1 MLGMS
6 ETISAWTWPSLETTQ
21 AASLTLRDRIKRL
34 DGDISNIEDNAKIY
48 ASSAE
53 ALAKYKRDA
62 KIAEATYT
70 VLIEQ
75 VKSQTLAAGF
85 KPDTFKVFEYA
96 TAPLNPSYPKQ
107 SLILVIG
114 AACGLV
120 IGCLMSFLNSLRR
133 GVYYTKSSIIAEAQ
147 TTLVLKTSPFRRISS
162 WSISKIYNQLSER
175 RIIELDET
183 EIALA
188 NKKLIYVLNS
198 GGRATASGIARIIA
212 AKSSYSGR
220 KILLCDVSGLSKSDT
235 GKQIKKN
242 ISGISIAEEEDNLD
256 VLLGYDGSNASSF
269 FTSSN
274 FKNNIENFL
283 SLYDQIY
290 ICTGNEESIAG
301 LIALK
306 PFSPTIVLLSRL
318 RRTLKTNIRK
328 IVAVQPIG
336 ILFND

>member
-1 MLGMS
+1 
-6 ETISAWTWPSLETTQ
+6 
-21 AASLTLRDRIKRL
+21 
-34 DGDISNIEDNAKIY
+34 
-48 ASSAE
+48 
-53 ALAKYKRDA
+53 
-62 KIAEATYT
+62 
-70 VLIEQ
+70 
-75 VKSQTLAAGF
+75 
-85 KPDTFKVFEYA
+85 
-96 TAPLNPSYPKQ
+96 
-107 SLILVIG
+107 
-114 AACGLV
+114 
-120 IGCLMSFLNSLRR
+120 
-133 GVYYTKSSIIAEAQ
+133 
-147 TTLVLKTSPFRRISS
+147 
-162 WSISKIYNQLSER
+162 LSER